1 MPTDAPDS
9 IAIEPQPTIANDPV
23 RPMDR
28 ERLRVGLVVD
38 RTFERHWLADLIRGL
53 REAQTEVGP
62 VVLFEEGA
70 ADCERPKATTT
81 FRLWRGLDRLLFAT
95 PADPRRSQLPGFRL
109 DFVSHSMHASPEIRS
124 RIPSAAA
131 LETLKRGNLD
141 LVVQIGGQHSA
152 QELSRVANYGSWW
165 IPEPS
170 LERSDMSWFWA
181 MYENRPVFET
191 VLETSIVNGPA
202 RILRRCV
209 AALDTL
215 SLSRNRESRQ
225 RKISEMLI
233 SELTNLRKYK
243 VNYFD
248 TLKDL
253 ELAPEEEPRSESIP
267 SNLDVMKFVFRWA
280 SDGIA
285 RKLRRCL
292 WREQWFVAYRSNVNE
307 VPSSADAM
315 HGFQILKSPNERF
328 YADPFPIDK
337 DGKTYLF
344 FEDYPFDKSK
354 GLISYVEVGESG
366 SCSQPKVALERAY
379 HLSYPFIF
387 EHEGEIYMVPESLE
401 ARRIDLYRAVD
412 FPDVWTLEK
421 TLIDNTPA
429 TDPTILFHGGKVWLF
444 VSGVRSEACI
454 NEELFLFCADSLR
467 GDWTPHPCNPIVS
480 DVRRARPAGRLFVRN
495 GELIRPAQDCS
506 AHYGHSVCFNRIEA
520 LSETEYRETP
530 ISVLRPEWRTG
541 NLGTHTFN
549 ESEKLQVVDGRVLI
563 RRSQRAAGRSS
574 LKQRKQ
580 QTAAVVLLQ
589 PQAADS
595 VYSQSASQQV
605 G

>member
-1 MPTDAPDS
+1 
-9 IAIEPQPTIANDPV
+9 
-23 RPMDR
+23 MDR
-28 ERLRVGLVVD
+28 ERLRVGLVVG
-38 RTFERHWLADLIRGL
+38 RTFERRWLADLIRGL
-53 REAQTEVGP
+53 REAHAEVGP

-70 ADCERPKATTT
+70 APCERPKATTA
-81 FRLWRGLDRLLFAT
+81 FRLWRSLDRLLFAP
-95 PADPRRSQLPGFRL
+95 PADPRQSQLPGFRL
-109 DFVSHSMHASPEIRS
+109 DFVSHSTHTSPETRT

-131 LETLKRGNLD
+131 LETLEQGNLD
-141 LVVQIGGQHSA
+141 LVVQIGGQDHA
-152 QELSRVANYGSWW
+152 PGLSRVANYGSWW

-181 MYENRPVFET
+181 MYEKRPVFET
-191 VLETSIVNGPA
+191 VLETSIVNGPP

-209 AALDTL
+209 AAVDTL

-233 SELTNLRKYK
+233 SQLTNLRKYK

-253 ELAPEEEPRSESIP
+253 ELAHKEESRSESIP
-267 SNLDVMKFVFRWA
+267 SNLDVMKFVVRRA
-280 SDGIA
+280 SEGIA
-285 RKLRRCL
+285 RKLRRWL
-292 WREQWFVAYRSNVNE
+292 WREQWLVAYRSNVNE
-307 VPSSADAM
+307 VPSSANGM
-315 HGFQILKSPNERF
+315 LGFQILKSPNERF

-354 GLISYVEVGESG
+354 GLISYVEVDESG
-366 SCSQPKVALERAY
+366 SCTQPKVVLERAY
-379 HLSYPFIF
+379 HLSYPFTF
-387 EHEGEIYMVPESLE
+387 EHEGEMYMVPESME

-412 FPDVWTLEK
+412 FPEVWTLEK
-421 TLIDNTPA
+421 TLIDNIPA

-467 GDWTPHPCNPIVS
+467 GEWTPHPCNPIVS
-480 DVRRARPAGRLFVRN
+480 DVRRARPAGRVFMNN

-506 AHYGHSVCFNRIEA
+506 HDYGRAVCFNRIEV
-520 LSETEYRETP
+520 LTETEYRES
-530 ISVLRPEWRTG
+530 SVSMIGPEWRTG
-541 NLGTHTFN
+541 NRGTHTFN
-549 ESEKLQVVDGRVLI
+549 QSETLQVVDGRRLV
-563 RRSQRAAGRSS
+563 RRSDIFRRRFLGHQQR
-574 LKQRKQ
+574 QRPGSP
-580 QTAAVVLLQ
+580 LLQ
-589 PQAADS
+589 PTSAD
-595 VYSQSASQQV
+595 VAYSQSTSQQI